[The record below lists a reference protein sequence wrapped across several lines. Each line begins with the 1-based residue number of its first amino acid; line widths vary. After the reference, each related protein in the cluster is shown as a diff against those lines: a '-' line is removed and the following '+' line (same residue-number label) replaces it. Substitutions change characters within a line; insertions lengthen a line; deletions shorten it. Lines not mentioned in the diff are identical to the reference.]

1 MTKEPN
7 QIDIAI
13 QTLETQGMLR
23 SAAAVGD
30 MRAELQALKEPN
42 WAKAMVDKLTA
53 RIVQAR
59 NKPQ

>member
-23 SAAAVGD
+23 SAAAVGE
-30 MRAELQALKEPN
+30 MRAELEAIKETS
-42 WAKAMVDKLTA
+42 WAQTMVDKLTA